1 MSKHER
7 LARMLKIMILIKA
20 RRKLNRAHLAEECE
34 VSVRTIQRDIN
45 SLNYAGVPIFWSED
59 GYEIMPD
66 FFLPPMNLRWEEV
79 LLLAIA
85 AKASCEG
92 KGKSYQGIIESTL
105 SKIIAS
111 LPSEAQDQVKAA
123 MSTATSGGRNYC
135 QILDRI
141 EDVLPDI
148 LCRPAYSA

>member
-1 MSKHER
+1 
-7 LARMLKIMILIKA
+7 MLRIMTLIKA
-20 RRKLNRAHLAEECE
+20 RRKVNRRDLARECE

-45 SLNYAGVPIFWSED
+45 SLNYAGIPIFWSEH

-85 AKASCEG
+85 AMASCEG
-92 KGKSYQGIIESTL
+92 KGESYQRIIESTL

-111 LPSEAQDQVKAA
+111 LPSEVRDQVEAA
-123 MSTATSGGRNYC
+123 MSIATSEGRSHC
-135 QILDRI
+135 QTLDEI
-141 EDVLPDI
+141 EDVFPDM
-148 LCRPAYSA
+148 LCRPTYSA